1 MSEREA
7 NCNQFLKIGRGV
19 GSNFTMLAILAW
31 SRDRGGKKSAIR
43 TRTTLYL
50 AHLINFSCKTT
61 IAYLSELI
69 GNFLRGVSNL
79 KRRRIGST
87 RGTGADRIVTRDP
100 LLPFPSFRLECRMV
114 TRIYAPSLY
123 PDIAQ
128 LNHRTLYFPENE
140 KILGASVGFI
150 VSLCT
155 NFTRM
160 DEKHTRLLGI

>member
-31 SRDRGGKKSAIR
+31 SRGGKKAAIR
-43 TRTTLYL
+43 TLYL
-50 AHLINFSCKTT
+50 AHLINFLCKTT

-79 KRRRIGST
+79 KRRRRIGST